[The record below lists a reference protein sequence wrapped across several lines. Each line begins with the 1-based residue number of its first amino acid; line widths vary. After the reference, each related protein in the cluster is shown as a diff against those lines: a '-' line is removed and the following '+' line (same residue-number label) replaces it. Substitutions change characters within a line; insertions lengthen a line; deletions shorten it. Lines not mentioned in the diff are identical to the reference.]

1 MHVIANISLQLPTSL
16 CSVSITDIAN
26 YFATITIT
34 VSLDHQQNT
43 CMQLLQLWTL
53 ILTHPDQIQVAHR
66 PTLPLSQYQV

>member
-43 CMQLLQLWTL
+43 CMQLLQL
-53 ILTHPDQIQVAHR
+53 
-66 PTLPLSQYQV
+66 